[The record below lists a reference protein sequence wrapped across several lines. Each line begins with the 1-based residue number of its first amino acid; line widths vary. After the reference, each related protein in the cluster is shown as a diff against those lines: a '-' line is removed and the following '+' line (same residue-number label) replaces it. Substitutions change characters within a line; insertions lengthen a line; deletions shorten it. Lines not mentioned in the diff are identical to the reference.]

1 MTTRNYDRLTFELK
15 RLRTTAQDGRVVQDL
30 NYTYDPV
37 GNISSISDSAQQAI
51 FFRNI
56 VVSASNDYTYDGLYR
71 LVSASGREHLGQH
84 TGPPSAVDPDPVSM
98 ADQANNGQAMGL
110 YTETYKYDLIGNL
123 LSLRHASSDSRTP
136 GWTRTYAYNE
146 ASVANALGEP
156 GARTNRF
163 ELDDGR
169 VRHGDVRIRRKC
181 RADGQHD
188 AHVGPAGHGLG
199 L

>member
-1 MTTRNYDRLTFELK
+1 MTARAYDRLTFELK

-136 GWTRTYAYNE
+136 GWTRTDADIRVQRGQRRQR
-146 ASVANALGEP
+146 ARRAWGADEP
-156 GARTNRF
+156 L
-163 ELDDGR
+163 EPDDGR
-169 VRHGDVRIRRKC
+169 VRHGDVRI
-181 RADGQHD
+181 
-188 AHVGPAGHGLG
+188 
-199 L
+199 